1 MTHGMRF
8 LLFRYTRSNYHKE
21 FVIGVLLFE
30 LYDIRCLI
38 LVLFQGRRL
47 AAEEWSGDNAK
58 DFFEKLYRL
67 GMCELM
73 HTSPLLERKGLQDS
87 NTEGKK
93 CKDI

>member
-1 MTHGMRF
+1 M
-8 LLFRYTRSNYHKE
+8 
-21 FVIGVLLFE
+21 FE

-67 GMCELM
+67 GLCELM

-93 CKDI
+93 CKDIWNTTVS

>member
-1 MTHGMRF
+1 MMTHGMRF
-8 LLFRYTRSNYHKE
+8 LLFRYTSSSYHKQ
-21 FVIGVLLFE
+21 FVLLFE

-87 NTEGKK
+87 NTEGTK